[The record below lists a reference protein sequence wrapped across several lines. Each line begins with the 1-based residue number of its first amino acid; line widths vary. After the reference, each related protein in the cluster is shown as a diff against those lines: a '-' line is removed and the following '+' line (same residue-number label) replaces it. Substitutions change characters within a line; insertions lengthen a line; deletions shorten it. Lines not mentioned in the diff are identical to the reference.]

1 MKLNNTL
8 PNSNNLPSYGEAAY
22 FMGKK
27 DWVMLSNEWLLEYS
41 ENYFLRG
48 ENFKYFLKKKR
59 KYTSIQSTD
68 VTHNSEEEGEGL
80 IQSYTPPDLIRLLDV
95 GSCYNPLKSYKRSE
109 LFSITA
115 LDIFPMH
122 PSVYKCNF
130 LDLEVTSQRSS
141 ENGTSLSSANNE
153 LKSLT
158 ANTYNVI
165 TMSLVLSYLPS
176 PELRRDMVLKA
187 KSLLFNDKNELES
200 GILLIVEKE
209 SIFSK
214 VKNDKASLQN
224 WRKAMQFYGFEN
236 IYYKNGVFSNRHTHL
251 FVFKVM
257 PENFNFPKD
266 NDLTNSKL
274 WIQSDKNIP

>member
-1 MKLNNTL
+1 MKLNNNL
-8 PNSNNLPSYGEAAY
+8 PNSNNLPAYGEAAY

-48 ENFKYFLKKKR
+48 ENFKCFLKKKR
-59 KYTSIQSTD
+59 KYTSIQSND
-68 VTHNSEEEGEGL
+68 VTHYSEEEGGGL
-80 IQSYTPPDLIRLLDV
+80 IQPYTPPDLIRLLDV
-95 GSCYNPLKSYKRSE
+95 GSCYNPLQTFKRSE

-187 KSLLFNDKNELES
+187 KSLLLNDKNELES

-224 WRKAMQFYGFEN
+224 WRKAMQSYGFEN

-251 FVFKVM
+251 FAFKVM
-257 PENFNFPKD
+257 PESFNIPKD
-266 NDLTNSKL
+266 DDLTNSKL